1 VPDTAVPVISSGFVS
16 PSSVQVCK
24 TVSTIRA
31 LVTDNLGV
39 TSVQFRVLYPNG
51 SIASTYSAYRISG
64 TGLSG
69 NWSNDWTIPCG
80 SPLGA
85 YTVMAQ
91 ARDAAENTSSWITV
105 GTFNATPL
113 IIVDTEAPVIVS
125 GFVSPGAV
133 EVCKTVSKISALI
146 TDNVDTASMQFR
158 ILNPSG
164 AIASTFG
171 AFRKDGSGLSGNW
184 SNDWVIPCGSPIGTY
199 TVMAQARDTSMNIST
214 WKTIGTFN
222 GTAPII
228 VDTANPVIVSG
239 KPLVSTVEVCKTFS
253 GVDVAAKDDTG
264 LANVEYR
271 LIDPWG
277 QVRGNTGAY
286 RVSGTNLDGV
296 FRNDYVIPCNWPSG
310 TYQIEGRAT
319 DSWKKTSGWINV
331 TSISITSPNPNP
343 AQYPMVIG
351 ITGASAFTKSNLYTF
366 FETVLHVESRL
377 NSGLTSL
384 GHLLTVVSNTPTV
397 CKVVSNELADLTGGI
412 KNKTILQ
419 GVSNGTCSITWSFS
433 GTSTRAATSK
443 TWTGQVSGF

>member
-1 VPDTAVPVISSGFVS
+1 
-16 PSSVQVCK
+16 
-24 TVSTIRA
+24 
-31 LVTDNLGV
+31 
-39 TSVQFRVLYPNG
+39 VQFRVLYPSG
-51 SIASTYSAYRISG
+51 SIASTYSAYRIDG
-64 TGLSG
+64 NVLNG

-80 SPLGA
+80 SPTGT
-85 YTVMAQ
+85 YTVLAQ
-91 ARDAAENTSSWITV
+91 ARDGADNTSSWSTV

-164 AIASTFG
+164 ATASTVG

-184 SNDWVIPCGSPIGTY
+184 SNDWTIPCGSPIGTY
-199 TVMAQARDTSMNIST
+199 TVMAQARDTSMNISA

-222 GTAPII
+222 GTAPIV

-239 KPLVSTVEVCKTFS
+239 NALVSTVEVCKTFT

-264 LANVEYR
+264 LASVQYR
-271 LIDPWG
+271 FVDPWG
-277 QVRGNTGAY
+277 TVRATNTAY
-286 RVSGTNLDGV
+286 RISGTNLDGV

-310 TYQIEGRAT
+310 TYQIEAKAT
-319 DSWKKTSGWINV
+319 DSWKKVSAWVNV
-331 TSISITSPNPNP
+331 TSISITSPTPNP
-343 AQYPMVIG
+343 VQQPMVIG
-351 ITGASAFTKSNLYTF
+351 VTGASSLNRSTLYNF
-366 FETVLHVESRL
+366 FETVLHVESWR
-377 NSGLTSL
+377 NWGLTSL

-412 KNKTILQ
+412 KNKTVLQ
-419 GVSNGTCSITWSFS
+419 GLSNGTCSITWSFS
-433 GTSTRAATSK
+433 GTDTRAATSK
-443 TWTGQVSGF
+443 TWTGLVTGF

>member
-1 VPDTAVPVISSGFVS
+1 
-16 PSSVQVCK
+16 
-24 TVSTIRA
+24 
-31 LVTDNLGV
+31 
-39 TSVQFRVLYPNG
+39 
-51 SIASTYSAYRISG
+51 
-64 TGLSG
+64 
-69 NWSNDWTIPCG
+69 
-80 SPLGA
+80 
-85 YTVMAQ
+85 MAQ
-91 ARDAAENTSSWITV
+91 ARDSAENTSIWSKV
-105 GTFNATPL
+105 GTFSATPR

-164 AIASTFG
+164 AIASTVG

-184 SNDWVIPCGSPIGTY
+184 SNDWTIPCGSPIGTY

-228 VDTANPVIVSG
+228 VDTANPVIVFG
-239 KPLVSTVEVCKTFS
+239 NPLVSTVEVCKTFS

-271 LIDPWG
+271 FIDPWG

-310 TYQIEGRAT
+310 TYQIEARAT

-331 TSISITSPNPNP
+331 NSISITSPTANP

-419 GVSNGTCSITWSFS
+419 GVSNGTCSVTWSFS

-443 TWTGQVSGF
+443 TWTGLVSGF